1 MTKCTLENLAKTI
14 ESEAKKAAKRVRFAA
29 QRAVNETA
37 FHARSNLISKYRVSF
52 TVRSSGLPQSVKV
65 KKATVQNLQAE
76 VYFPHDWFYLHT
88 VGGEKTAKGS
98 HSMVIPSKDFPD
110 LRLASGKVRKRN
122 LPVELLKYANAHPKK
137 TRGRVAWPK
146 AFLKLKTK
154 SGKPTIARRD
164 KMNRKDMVW
173 LYVENQK
180 ARVKKRWDFKEIVAH
195 TAKFDLRYEYEKA
208 LKWQELH
215 KK

>member
-14 ESEAKKAAKRVRFAA
+14 ESEMKKSAKRVRYAA
-29 QRAVNETA
+29 QRALNETA
-37 FHARSNLISKYRVSF
+37 FNARTNLIGKYRASF
-52 TVRSSGLPQSVKV
+52 TVRSKGLPQSVKV
-65 KKATVQNLQAE
+65 KKATAQNLRAE

-88 VGGEKTAKGS
+88 VGGEKSAKGS

-122 LPVELLKYANAHPKK
+122 APAELLKYANAHPKK
-137 TRGRVAWPK
+137 TRGHVAYPK

-154 SGKPTIARRD
+154 SGKPAIARRD

-173 LYVENQK
+173 LYVENQN
-180 ARVKKRWDFKEIVAH
+180 ARVKKRWDFAEIVAS
-195 TAKFDLRYEYEKA
+195 TARHGLRYEFEKA